1 MSRHAPEITMPGYKL
16 YEYRMQLLP
25 HTDLANRIAD
35 LRKQFNQ
42 QYKILAPATGNPNL
56 PLATFSAYRM
66 MEERIIHRL
75 QQIALG
81 FPAFKVELKDFGSF
95 PSHTIYI
102 NIISRIPIQNLV
114 KTIRS
119 ESQRLMFISEEIKPY
134 FILEPHITIGTR
146 LKPWQYEKGW
156 LEYSTKHFT
165 GRFIADAMYLSRR
178 DSKDTPWQLIR
189 RFEFCNMPV
198 SIKQG
203 ELFG

>member
-1 MSRHAPEITMPGYKL
+1 MNRQVPEITLPGYQL
-16 YEYRMQLLP
+16 YEYRIQLLP
-25 HTDLANRIAD
+25 HADLADRIAA
-35 LRKQFNQ
+35 LKKQFNQ
-42 QYKILAPATGNPNL
+42 QYKLLPATGKPNL

-81 FPAFKVELKDFGSF
+81 YPAFKVELKDFGSF

-102 NIISRIPIQNLV
+102 NVTSRIPVQQLV

-119 ESQRLMFISEEIKPY
+119 ESQRLMFISEEIKPH
-134 FILEPHITIGTR
+134 FILEPHITLGTK
-146 LKPWQYEKGW
+146 LKHWQYEKGW
-156 LEYSTKHFT
+156 LEYSNTHFT
-165 GRFIADAMYLSRR
+165 GRFIADSMYLSRR
-178 DSKDTPWQLIR
+178 ESKDMPWQLIR

>member
-1 MSRHAPEITMPGYKL
+1 MNRQVSEITLPGYQL
-16 YEYRMQLLP
+16 YEYRIQLLP
-25 HTDLANRIAD
+25 HAD
-35 LRKQFNQ
+35 LDDRIIALKKQFNQ
-42 QYKILAPATGNPNL
+42 QYKISLPATGKSNL

-66 MEERIIHRL
+66 MEERIMHRL

-95 PSHTIYI
+95 PAHTIYM
-102 NIISRIPIQNLV
+102 NVISRIPIQNLV

-134 FILEPHITIGTR
+134 FILEPHITIGTK
-146 LKPWQYEKGW
+146 LKHWQYEKGW
-156 LEYSTKHFT
+156 QEYCQKHFT
-165 GRFIADAMYLSRR
+165 GRFIADAMYLSKRE
-178 DSKDTPWQLIR
+178 SKNMPWRTIN
-189 RFEFCNMPV
+189 RFEFSNMPV

>member
-1 MSRHAPEITMPGYKL
+1 MSRQEPQITMPGYKL
-16 YEYRMQLLP
+16 YEYRMHLLP
-25 HTDLANRIAD
+25 HTELANRIAD

-42 QYKILAPATGNPNL
+42 QYKISVPATGNTNL

-66 MEERIIHRL
+66 MEERIIHRF

-81 FPAFKVELKDFGSF
+81 YPAFKVELKDFGSF
-95 PSHTIYI
+95 PTHTIYV
-102 NIISRIPIQNLV
+102 NVTSTIPVQNLV
-114 KTIRS
+114 KKIRR

-134 FILEPHITIGTR
+134 FILEPHITIGTK
-146 LKPWQYEKGW
+146 LKHWQYEKGW
-156 LEYSTKHFT
+156 QEYCQKHFT

-178 DSKDTPWQLIR
+178 ESKGMPWRTIN